1 MQKCLYSEQ
10 NEEIIHLIQRL
21 MRTDQQPLIERL
33 IHALEGLYPP
43 DVVEYL
49 LGVYFLEFDKTFALG
64 NGKYIEMKVSFRR
77 ARRHL
82 KHALRANPRDAEI
95 LTAIGESY
103 TKERKSGQAFPF
115 CEKALALEP
124 DNARLLWNLME
135 QSYLLARYET
145 VLSYDAAFH
154 WKACTDRARYFWC
167 GVLCAYSAAAL
178 GDVNE
183 TRKFACRALQS
194 YAEELPQDDLA
205 AACLLDVLF
214 LADCTDELKAQ
225 YTKCAQKAACIS
237 SPLLHVL
244 REKEELPSR
253 QNFASQILAEFT
265 PRKLLPHLAW

>member
-1 MQKCLYSEQ
+1 MC
-10 NEEIIHLIQRL
+10 
-21 MRTDQQPLIERL
+21 TDQQPLIERL
-33 IHALEGLYPP
+33 THALKWLYPP

-49 LGVYFLEFDKTFALG
+49 LGVYFLEFGKTFALG
-64 NGKYIEMKVSFRR
+64 SGKYIETKVSFRR

-82 KHALRANPRDAEI
+82 KRALRANPQDAEI

-103 TKERKSGQAFPF
+103 AKERKSELAFRF

-145 VLSYDAAFH
+145 VLSCDAAFH
-154 WKACTDRARYFWC
+154 WKVCADREKYFWC
-167 GVLCAYSAAAL
+167 GLLCAYSAAAL
-178 GDVNE
+178 GNVKE

-194 YAEELPQDDLA
+194 YAEELPQSDLA

-225 YTKCAQKAACIS
+225 YTKCVQKVACIS

-244 REKEELPSR
+244 REKEELPSH
-253 QNFASQILAEFT
+253 QNFASQILAAFT